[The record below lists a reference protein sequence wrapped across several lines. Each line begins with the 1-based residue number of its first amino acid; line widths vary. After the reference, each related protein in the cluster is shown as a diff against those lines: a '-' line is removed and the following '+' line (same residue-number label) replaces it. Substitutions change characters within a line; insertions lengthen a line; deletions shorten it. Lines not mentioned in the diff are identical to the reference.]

1 MKKILKNFKSSPQSS
16 IKWDNYFEIYENCLK
31 KFINKSITL
40 VEIGIGN
47 GGSLFMW
54 RNFWKKAK
62 IIGIELNQK
71 LRNLKNM
78 DLKFL

>member
-31 KFINKSITL
+31 KFIKKRITL

-47 GGSLFMW
+47 VGSLFMW
-54 RNFWKKAK
+54 RNFLGKKAK
-62 IIGIELNQK
+62 RSLRDDQII
-71 LRNLKNM
+71 
-78 DLKFL
+78 KFSDIKK